1 MKIVILL
8 FFLILFPLNVKAS
21 ICVMDTD
28 TKRLLSGYGEE
39 EVRLIASTTKI
50 MTSLVVINNV
60 DDLNKEIEV
69 TDDVLKSFGSGI
81 YIEVGEHIKIID
93 LLYGLML
100 RSGNDAAIMLAT
112 YVGGSMEG
120 FASLM
125 NETAKSIGMKNTK
138 FINSSGLENDKGEGN
153 TSTCYDM
160 AILISE
166 AVKNETLTKIMSTK
180 HYGVQTDYKYY
191 DWYNKNKLLSE
202 YKYTTGGKTGYT
214 EKAYRTLVTSATKD
228 NKNLAVVTLNEKDDF
243 ENDDLNNLMNTEL
256 ELSLIANKIEYMINT
271 EKLHIYDKDLKKKNY
286 NPFYAAF
293 GEGCR
298 REMLA
303 AHGEEVN
310 FIFKSIDAENAEC
323 LRNIRFYFNHDLTD
337 NIILRGI
344 PAVTQRIMT
353 CRGKCRQ
360 KAELKQARA

>member
-1 MKIVILL
+1 MKKVMLL

-160 AILISE
+160 AILMSE

-243 ENDDLNNLMNTEL
+243 EKHK
-256 ELSLIANKIEYMINT
+256 NKYEETFKKYKITNIVDSKNF
-271 EKLHIYDKDLKKKNY
+271 LKK
-286 NPFYAAF
+286 
-293 GEGCR
+293 EGYEVKKDINMLLLDSEIKDVDVKVTYLSDALNR
-298 REMLA
+298 AGYVEVSLKGKVYIKENIYKREK
-303 AHGEEVN
+303 E
-310 FIFKSIDAENAEC
+310 KSI
-323 LRNIRFYFNHDLTD
+323 LTRIRDFFKLF
-337 NIILRGI
+337 
-344 PAVTQRIMT
+344 
-353 CRGKCRQ
+353 
-360 KAELKQARA
+360 